1 MTCPVIDL
9 HPNHK
14 EQENK
19 NKKVNY
25 KHLKIKIMKQQ
36 VAIKGMSCGGCTQ
49 TVEKALKQVAGV
61 KTVTVSLVPPQAVIQ
76 TDQVIG
82 NAQLQSALSKVGNYR
97 VAGNVADNEPKKS
110 GGSCCG

>member
-1 MTCPVIDL
+1 
-9 HPNHK
+9 
-14 EQENK
+14 
-19 NKKVNY
+19 
-25 KHLKIKIMKQQ
+25 MKQQ